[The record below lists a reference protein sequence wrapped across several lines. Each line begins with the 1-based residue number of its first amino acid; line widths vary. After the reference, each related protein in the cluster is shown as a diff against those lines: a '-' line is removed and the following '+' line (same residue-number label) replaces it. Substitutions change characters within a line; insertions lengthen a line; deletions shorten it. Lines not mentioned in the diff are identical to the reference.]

1 MNIKD
6 YLKGLMPRLQR
17 SDLDEAIAKL
27 NGEMNET
34 VLPIYE
40 SAVELFGER
49 KFKAK
54 WVEQFDKLFEKEFR
68 VKYKGNFF
76 SGIGSTLPLL
86 MENLTAIQRL
96 TSNVEPSWSKDAV
109 SLLSLNLVR
118 SVDNLNFLAQYARR
132 LLNSSLAM
140 EMNVAE
146 GKDQFFDIPKS
157 EIEWLNINKTMF
169 LGAYSILTMKRA
181 ELERRLKEVPNVII
195 GEDSVDM
202 VENNLERAQTD
213 PLNLGI
219 IPLPINLAYHIGR
232 FIAER
237 QAARY
242 KSAIAERDSVQMRLM
257 YLRQIDQGQADPIL
271 RGEIEVSQSRVEKL
285 NYKIKEMEEKWV

>member
-1 MNIKD
+1 
-6 YLKGLMPRLQR
+6 
-17 SDLDEAIAKL
+17 
-27 NGEMNET
+27 
-34 VLPIYE
+34 
-40 SAVELFGER
+40 
-49 KFKAK
+49 
-54 WVEQFDKLFEKEFR
+54 
-68 VKYKGNFF
+68 
-76 SGIGSTLPLL
+76 
-86 MENLTAIQRL
+86 
-96 TSNVEPSWSKDAV
+96 
-109 SLLSLNLVR
+109 
-118 SVDNLNFLAQYARR
+118 
-132 LLNSSLAM
+132 M

-285 NYKIKEMEEKWV
+285 NYKIKEMEEKWIWP